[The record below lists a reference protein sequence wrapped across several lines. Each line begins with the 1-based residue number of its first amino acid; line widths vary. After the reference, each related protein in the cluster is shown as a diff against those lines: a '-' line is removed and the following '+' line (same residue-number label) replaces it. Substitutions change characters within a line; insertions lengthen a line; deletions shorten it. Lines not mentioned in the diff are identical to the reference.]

1 MRKPIHYYE
10 VLPDCQDCRKAKATV
25 FAGWE
30 GAGALRSFFC
40 KPCAKAE
47 RLDVFFYLKEPNEQ
61 RRKTMLPSEI
71 VDDIIAYE
79 SGDLNFEE
87 VVNLFQNLVDTGM
100 AWSLQGA
107 YGRTATDLLEEGLI
121 QPFPR
126 VEK

>member
-1 MRKPIHYYE
+1 
-10 VLPDCQDCRKAKATV
+10 
-25 FAGWE
+25 
-30 GAGALRSFFC
+30 
-40 KPCAKAE
+40 
-47 RLDVFFYLKEPNEQ
+47 
-61 RRKTMLPSEI
+61 MLPSEI

-107 YGRTATDLLEEGLI
+107 YGRMATDFLEEGLI

>member
-1 MRKPIHYYE
+1 
-10 VLPDCQDCRKAKATV
+10 
-25 FAGWE
+25 
-30 GAGALRSFFC
+30 
-40 KPCAKAE
+40 
-47 RLDVFFYLKEPNEQ
+47 
-61 RRKTMLPSEI
+61 MLPSEI

>member
-1 MRKPIHYYE
+1 MTSLPNTKVVHPIHRIGE
-10 VLPDCQDCRKAKATV
+10 MQRSEKLRDCQKEFHLIQQSWFPT
-25 FAGWE
+25 
-30 GAGALRSFFC
+30 LRVVSETPFIQLQSYQT
-40 KPCAKAE
+40 K
-47 RLDVFFYLKEPNEQ
+47 
-61 RRKTMLPSEI
+61 RRTAMLPSEI

-87 VVNLFQNLVDTGM
+87 VVNLFQNLVDTGL

-107 YGRTATDLLEEGLI
+107 YGRMATDLLEEGLI